1 MKYFPRL
8 SDIVSFMASK
18 DEFHFLKCLQLSE
31 KKETLVAGG
40 DGDEMPFT
48 SLVDLYPDPRGGINR
63 ERLVLTVS
71 FFKQGV
77 FKQLLTEG
85 ERYLFTWFSLISLA
99 QQGVYDVV
107 SSFGAMAARLIFSK
121 VEEAAYFYFSQ
132 TVTRGKAKDKAEAAT
147 TADRLYQL
155 LRSMTLIGLLVAV
168 FGQFYSHALLHL
180 YGGGRL
186 SQGMGPPL
194 LRGKA
199 TNSTSSQVQRM

>member
-1 MKYFPRL
+1 
-8 SDIVSFMASK
+8 
-18 DEFHFLKCLQLSE
+18 
-31 KKETLVAGG
+31 
-40 DGDEMPFT
+40 MPFT
-48 SLVDLYPDPRGGINR
+48 SLADLYPDPRGGVDR

-168 FGQFYSHALLHL
+168 
-180 YGGGRL
+180 
-186 SQGMGPPL
+186 
-194 LRGKA
+194 
-199 TNSTSSQVQRM
+199 